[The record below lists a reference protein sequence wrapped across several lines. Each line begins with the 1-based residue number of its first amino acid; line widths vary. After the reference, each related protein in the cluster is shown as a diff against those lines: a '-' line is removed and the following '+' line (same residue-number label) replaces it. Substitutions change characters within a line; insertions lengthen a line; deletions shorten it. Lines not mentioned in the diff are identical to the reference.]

1 MGAYR
6 HHLATGAMTA
16 GLNTLLPQFI
26 ERIEDGLLVLDS
38 EWRVSYCNAAAER
51 HLEVARDSLL
61 HRPLCDVVPPLRAT
75 AAYQHGR
82 KVFATGKPCELVQH
96 HPLHQHQRFDVWI
109 YPAGEGEIA
118 VQFRDASRQRRQD
131 PAVRQQSRI
140 LEAVRDGYIGVDA
153 DWRVAYINRAARM
166 LLRLP
171 RREAVG
177 AKLWSLLPGD
187 SAEIEGALRATM
199 LDAQPRHLRHISPLG
214 EVFRGRAFD
223 LWTSPL
229 ADGGISI
236 LFQDV
241 TDHLQREKELAR
253 YAAEAQEANRAK
265 DRFFAAVSHE
275 LRTPLN
281 AIVGYTYLLT
291 SDAYGALPDEA
302 RRAASRAETCAQ
314 HLGWLVDDLLLLTST
329 EIDRIEITPTR
340 VHLRDLL
347 PETLQLARHQAEAKG
362 LEFAID
368 LPDGLPPVETDAGRL
383 RQLLNALVSNAVKF
397 TAAGSVRISAAAHDE
412 RAAGTHA
419 EPPGTEDGSGWV
431 EIVVADTGP
440 GVADADRERIFAP
453 FEQLG
458 DPSRSASLRHGV
470 GLGLAVA
477 RQLSHL
483 LRGELWLEPGSGRGS
498 RFHLR
503 LPCSPL
509 AG

>member
-1 MGAYR
+1 M
-6 HHLATGAMTA
+6 GAMTA
-16 GLNTLLPQFI
+16 RLNTLLPQVV

-38 EWRVSYCNAAAER
+38 ECRVTFCNAAAER
-51 HLEVARDSLL
+51 HLGVERDSLL
-61 HRPLCDVVPPLRAT
+61 HRPLCDAVPPLRAT
-75 AAYQHGR
+75 AAHRHGR
-82 KVFATGKPCELVQH
+82 EVLATGRPCELVQH
-96 HPLHQHQRFDVWI
+96 HPLRQHQRFDVWI
-109 YPAGEGEIA
+109 SPAGGGAIA
-118 VQFRDASRQRRQD
+118 VQFRESSRRGQD

-140 LEAVRDGYIGVDA
+140 LEALRDGYIGVDA

-171 RREAVG
+171 RREALG
-177 AKLWSLLPGD
+177 ADLWSLLPED
-187 SAEIEGALRATM
+187 TAEIEGALRSTM

-214 EVFRGRAFD
+214 DVFRGRAFD

-229 ADGGISI
+229 ADAGISI

-291 SDAYGALPDEA
+291 SETYGALPAEA
-302 RRAASRAETCAQ
+302 RRAASRAEICAQ
-314 HLGWLVDDLLLLTST
+314 HLGWLVDDLLLLTNA
-329 EIDRIEITPTR
+329 EIERIEISPVPVR
-340 VHLRDLL
+340 LQELL
-347 PETLQLARHQAEAKG
+347 SNSLQLARHQAEAKG
-362 LEFAID
+362 LEFAMD
-368 LPDGLPPVETDAGRL
+368 LPDSLPPIETDPDRL
-383 RQLLNALVSNAVKF
+383 RQLVNALVSNAVKF
-397 TAAGSVRISAAAHDE
+397 TTAGSVRISAAIHE
-412 RAAGTHA
+412 EGAAGTPA
-419 EPPGTEDGSGWV
+419 GPPGVDVTYGWI
-431 EIVVADTGP
+431 EIVVSDNGP
-440 GVADADRERIFAP
+440 GVSEADRERIFAP

-458 DPSRSASLRHGV
+458 DPSREASLRHGV

-477 RQLSHL
+477 RQLAHL
-483 LRGELWLEPGSGRGS
+483 LGGELWLEPSSGRGS

-503 LPCSPL
+503 LPRRPP